1 MSTALADLRRE
12 YALAG
17 LRRADLSPDPIKQ
30 FELWF
35 DEAVRAQVLEPSA
48 MSLATVG
55 PQGQPSARTVLLK
68 GLDARGF
75 VFFTNYHSRK
85 SRELAD
91 NSRVALLVYWRELER
106 QVSIC
111 GAAAKV
117 PREESETYFQK
128 RSEGSQWSA
137 WASPQSGLAARR
149 ADLEKELAEVK
160 KKWAGGPVPCP
171 PYWGGYVI
179 APATIEFWQGR
190 PDRLH
195 DRFCYTRSSA
205 GAWKL
210 ERLAP

>member
-1 MSTALADLRRE
+1 MSASLDDLRRK

-17 LRRADLSPDPIKQ
+17 LRRTDLPPDPIPL

-35 DEAVRAQVLEPSA
+35 DDAIRAQVLEPSA

-55 PQGQPSARTVLLK
+55 PQGQPSARIVLLK

-75 VFFTNYHSRK
+75 LIFTNYRSRK
-85 SRELAD
+85 GLEMEA
-91 NSRVALLVYWRELER
+91 NPRVALVVYWRELER

-117 PREESETYFQK
+117 PREESEAYFQK
-128 RSEGSQWSA
+128 RHEASQWTA
-137 WASPQSGLAARR
+137 WASRQSRAAARR

-160 KKWAGGPVPCP
+160 KKYSGGPVPCP
-171 PYWGGYVI
+171 PDWGGYVI
-179 APATIEFWQGR
+179 APAAIEFWQGR

-195 DRFCYTRSSA
+195 DRFCYTRQTA
-205 GAWKL
+205 GGWKI
-210 ERLAP
+210 ERLSP